1 MIMAE
6 KRQKIDY
13 ERIEAGWRAGI
24 LSPRQLAA
32 QYTEETNE
40 SVSHAAIIKH
50 FTKLGIPRNL
60 AEKIK
65 AKSDDMVTRAMVTEQ
80 VTPVTIK
87 RDKDIIDDAATKLTD
102 IRLGQRKD
110 ISRARSISMKLF
122 DELELMVGA
131 ENVSLLQQLGELLY
145 SPDDKGMDKLNDLY
159 MKVINLPNRVK
170 AIKELSDTM
179 KTLVALER
187 QAYGLEEKENT
198 TADALT
204 SLLESI
210 AQGNSSGFQPVQEDK
225 DY

>member
-1 MIMAE
+1 MTN

-13 ERIEAGWRAGI
+13 ERIECGWRAGI

-40 SVSHAAIIKH
+40 PVSHAAIIKH

-65 AKSDDMVTRAMVTEQ
+65 AKSDDMVTRAMVTEL

-131 ENVSLLQQLGELLY
+131 ENVNLLQQLGELLY
-145 SPDDKGMDKLNDLY
+145 NPDDKGMDKLNDLY
-159 MKVINLPNRVK
+159 MKIISLPNRVK

-187 QAYGLEEKENT
+187 QAYGLDDENNKPIYS
-198 TADALT
+198 LT
-204 SLLESI
+204 SLLERI
-210 AQGNSSGFQPVQEDK
+210 ATGNSSALKPVADDPE
-225 DY
+225 Y

>member
-1 MIMAE
+1 MAE
-6 KRQKIDY
+6 KKAIDWDQ
-13 ERIEAGWRAGI
+13 IELDYRAGVKS
-24 LSPRQLAA
+24 LRQIASE
-32 QYTEETNE
+32 QN
-40 SVSHAAIIKH
+40 VSEGAIRK
-50 FTKLGIPRNL
+50 R
-60 AEKIK
+60 
-65 AKSDDMVTRAMVTEQ
+65 S
-80 VTPVTIK
+80 K
-87 RDKDIIDDAATKLTD
+87 RDEWSRDLSKKIQDKADDLVRKETVRSEVRTKLTISEKD
-102 IRLGQRKD
+102 TIDANANVVASVRIAHRKD

-131 ENVSLLQQLGELLY
+131 DNVNLLTQLGELLY

-159 MKVINLPNRVK
+159 MKIINLPNRVK

-187 QAYGLEEKENT
+187 QAFGLEEKENT

>member
-1 MIMAE
+1 MAE
-6 KRQKIDY
+6 KKAIDWDQ
-13 ERIEAGWRAGI
+13 IELDYRAGVKS
-24 LSPRQLAA
+24 LRQIASE
-32 QYTEETNE
+32 QN
-40 SVSHAAIIKH
+40 VSEGAIRK
-50 FTKLGIPRNL
+50 R
-60 AEKIK
+60 
-65 AKSDDMVTRAMVTEQ
+65 S
-80 VTPVTIK
+80 K
-87 RDKDIIDDAATKLTD
+87 RDEWLRDLSKKIQDKADDLVRKETVRSEVRTKLTISEKD
-102 IRLGQRKD
+102 TIDANANVVASVRIAHRKD

-131 ENVSLLQQLGELLY
+131 ENVNLLTQLGELLY

-159 MKVINLPNRVK
+159 MKIINLPNRVK

-187 QAYGLEEKENT
+187 QAFGLEEKENT

>member
-1 MIMAE
+1 MAE
-6 KRQKIDY
+6 KKAIDWDQ
-13 ERIEAGWRAGI
+13 IELDYRAGVKS
-24 LSPRQLAA
+24 LRQIASE
-32 QYTEETNE
+32 QN
-40 SVSHAAIIKH
+40 VSEGAIRK
-50 FTKLGIPRNL
+50 R
-60 AEKIK
+60 
-65 AKSDDMVTRAMVTEQ
+65 S
-80 VTPVTIK
+80 K
-87 RDKDIIDDAATKLTD
+87 RDEWLRDLSKKIQDKADDLVRKETVRSEVRTKLTISEKD
-102 IRLGQRKD
+102 TIDANANVVASVRIAHRKD

-131 ENVSLLQQLGELLY
+131 DNVNLLTQLGELLY

-159 MKVINLPNRVK
+159 MKIINLPNRVK

-187 QAYGLEEKENT
+187 QAFGLEEKENT